1 MGLFFLKYRTGEG
14 ARELGG
20 DLSAVQKGTV
30 LVFCCT
36 TEGFSSQEQL
46 AKTSVALPG
55 VACHL
60 LANPMGWT
68 EPRRALQRESCCG

>member
-46 AKTSVALPG
+46 AQTSVAG
-55 VACHL
+55 C
-60 LANPMGWT
+60 
-68 EPRRALQRESCCG
+68 